1 LPSLIALCAV
11 LLAALPVV
19 EVGGNPDVDGLAAIA
34 ADATVAAVEFGITPE
49 HPSAISLLDL
59 KFTETEIELQLR
71 MQELTLREVP
81 RWLLDTDLSGTIS
94 NFELEEAWDRVAAMI
109 EESLWLEF
117 DGQIEYPD
125 WRIEDY
131 EGLGTTNR
139 DGSVHFDYVLLR
151 ASIPRP
157 ASLKSAL
164 IHSDLFLED
173 GNPKH
178 TLVISINGMGEGSVE
193 TLLKGENREYDFT
206 IPSASRVLGQ
216 YVKLGWEHVLIGYDH
231 LACLL
236 ALLFGVACLTDLL
249 WAVTAFT
256 LAHSVT
262 LALAA
267 FDIFSLPPIVV
278 EPGIS
283 LSVLIVLAWHLRR
296 GSNKARPWIPAF
308 LFGLLHGFGFAGVL
322 SEIGLPAGSRALS
335 LFGFNLGVELGQL
348 TFVLPA
354 VAIVVLIRNST
365 QAQNHAKLRE
375 MVALPSMAFAM
386 FLVGNA
392 AVKFWFE
399 GSMESSARWISLAFG
414 GVCCAILCFLPGGD
428 AAKVKVLRRLS
439 WQAGL
444 LFVFFTLGQQ
454 LRA

>member
-1 LPSLIALCAV
+1 MPSLIALCAV
-11 LLAALPVV
+11 LLAALPAV
-19 EVGGNPDVDGLAAIA
+19 ELGGSSVVDGSGVAPAI
-34 ADATVAAVEFGITPE
+34 EFGVSPE

-59 KFTETEIELQLR
+59 KFTETEIELHLR

-94 NFELEEAWDRVAAMI
+94 NFEFEEGWDRVTAMI

-117 DGQIEYPD
+117 DGKIEYPE
-125 WRIEDY
+125 WQIEHY
-131 EGLGTTNR
+131 EGLGDTNA

-157 ASLKSAL
+157 DSMKAAR

-178 TLVISINGMGEGSVE
+178 TLMISINGMGEDSVE

-206 IPSASRVLGQ
+206 IPSAARVVGL

-231 LACLL
+231 LAFLL
-236 ALLFGVACLTDLL
+236 ALLFGVACLADLL

-283 LSVLIVLAWHLRR
+283 LSVLVVLAWHLRR
-296 GSNKARPWIPAF
+296 GSAKARAWTPAF

-354 VAIVVLIRNST
+354 VLVVVLIRNST
-365 QAQNHAKLRE
+365 QVQNHAKLRE
-375 MVALPSMAFAM
+375 LVALPSMAFAM

-399 GSMESSARWISLAFG
+399 GSADASARWISLAFG
-414 GVCCAILCFLPGGD
+414 GACCAILCFLPGGD
-428 AAKVKVLRRLS
+428 PIRNSALRRLS